1 MCIAPPARMGKNCA
15 MGQVRSLLPWAICC
29 LALEP
34 CAVSQTVSYSPG
46 SQESQLVSL
55 ERLWNEAQVH
65 RDSQALASM
74 IADKFVDTEWD
85 GEVNDRGKFLAD
97 IADPK
102 FEATSLTMQDVKV
115 NLFQSTAVVTGT
127 YHAKGSYQGK
137 SYDHVGRFTDTWVYA
152 DQKWQCVASHTSLVQ
167 K

>member
-1 MCIAPPARMGKNCA
+1 MSVAPPRPVGKNLVMARWGCV
-15 MGQVRSLLPWAICC
+15 GWTICC
-29 LALEP
+29 LALELS
-34 CAVSQTVSYSPG
+34 AVSQTVSYSPG
-46 SQESQLVSL
+46 SQQSQLISL

-85 GEVNDRGKFLAD
+85 GEVSDRGEFLAD

-115 NLFQSTAVVTGT
+115 NLFQNTAVVTGT

-137 SYDHVGRFTDTWVYA
+137 PYDHVGRFTDTWVYA

>member
-1 MCIAPPARMGKNCA
+1 MCIARRAQMGKNFA
-15 MGQVRSLLPWAICC
+15 MGQLRGLLTSAICC
-29 LALEP
+29 LALEL

-65 RDSQALASM
+65 RDSQALATM
-74 IADKFVDTEWD
+74 ISDKFVDTEWD

-115 NLFQSTAVVTGT
+115 NLFQNTAVVTGT

-137 SYDHVGRFTDTWVYA
+137 SYDHLGRFTDTWVFA

>member
-1 MCIAPPARMGKNCA
+1 MRVAPSRPVGKNLGMARWRCV
-15 MGQVRSLLPWAICC
+15 GWAICC
-29 LALEP
+29 LALELS
-34 CAVSQTVSYSPG
+34 AVSQTVSYSPG
-46 SQESQLVSL
+46 SQESQLISL

-85 GEVNDRGKFLAD
+85 GEVSDRGEFLAD

-137 SYDHVGRFTDTWVYA
+137 PYDHVGRFTDTWVYA
-152 DQKWQCVASHTSLVQ
+152 DKKWQCVASHTSLVQ